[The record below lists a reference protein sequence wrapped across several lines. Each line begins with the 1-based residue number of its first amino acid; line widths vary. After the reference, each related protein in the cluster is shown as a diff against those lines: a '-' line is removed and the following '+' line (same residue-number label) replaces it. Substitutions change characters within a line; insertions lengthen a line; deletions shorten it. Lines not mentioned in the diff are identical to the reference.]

1 MAKLKGLP
9 EIVSE
14 VYALLEPLESPE
26 RQKVIGSVMT
36 LLGEHLVAAPK
47 SNGTAGTPVQ
57 AGTSSFGPK
66 ASRWLDQNQ
75 ISMQAVEEVFH
86 CDGTDVEV
94 IASEIP
100 GNGKRAQTHNCYL
113 LAGVRSL
120 LATDD
125 AKFTD
130 DEAISLCKNMG
141 CHDSANHAKTRSEL
155 GNYVAGSKNAGFT
168 LPAPGLRA
176 AAGLLKSMSGPG

>member
-9 EIVSE
+9 DIVSA
-14 VYALLEPLESPE
+14 VYALLEPLESLE
-26 RQKVIGSVMT
+26 RQKVIGSAMT
-36 LLGEHLVAAPK
+36 LLGEESIPAPRG
-47 SNGTAGTPVQ
+47 NGATGTRGQ
-57 AGTSSFGPK
+57 TGTSSFGPK
-66 ASRWLDQNQ
+66 ASRWLNQNQ
-75 ISMQAVEEVFH
+75 IPLQAVEEVFH
-86 CDGTDVEV
+86 CDGASVEV

-100 GNGKRAQTHNCYL
+100 GTGKKAKTHNCYL

-120 LATDD
+120 LAADE

-176 AAGLLKSMSGPG
+176 AAGLLKSMISPG